1 MDFCAVG
8 RSSDESV
15 PVGTGEEEMRS
26 TAKKTPKD
34 VLIQLRI
41 SISLYESIAA
51 MRFPSAGKNA
61 GGRGRFHFFDED
73 GHYEKY

>member
-1 MDFCAVG
+1 VG

-34 VLIQLRI
+34 VLI
-41 SISLYESIAA
+41 
-51 MRFPSAGKNA
+51 
-61 GGRGRFHFFDED
+61 
-73 GHYEKY
+73 